1 MENKKSNSSR
11 KGSKTSDKPFSVKK
25 VKKVDRSTINSD
37 VTSNDKNSKVNKN
50 GKKKRKTG
58 WKVFRV
64 FLFIMIAL
72 FIIGTGVVLGVISG
86 IIDETK
92 NIELEDLQLLKLT
105 TKILDKNENTLTTL
119 SYENRVIADYKDMP
133 QYFIDAVTSIEDERF
148 FTHKGVDVKR
158 TAGAVFTYII
168 HGGKSNF
175 GGSTITQQLVK
186 NTMEDDDTTWQR
198 KVREWYRALTLEK
211 KLNKEQIFE
220 AYVNKIYMG
229 DGAYGVEVAAQNYFG
244 KSVKDIN
251 LAESAVLA
259 AIIQSPESTNP
270 YKSDEAK
277 EKLIERQH
285 LVLKQMLKLNKITED
300 EYNEALNYNLEFKK
314 KENNGDTEVQ
324 SYFVDAVIEQVI
336 EDLMEAQGISRGDA
350 ISKIYSAGY
359 TIYSTEDPD
368 VQKAIDNAYSNERL
382 FYTNNDG
389 TFMQGA
395 SVVIENS
402 TGNVVGL
409 IGGADEK
416 KADRVLNR
424 ATDVPRQPG
433 STMKPLGAYGPAFE
447 LGTSYPAKGVD
458 DCQLVGSTTN
468 FGNYYGYFNGY
479 VTAREAINK
488 SMNLPALR
496 TTQSVGVDYAF
507 NFAKNCGL
515 THLVASGA
523 SNDKNIASLALGG
536 LTKGATV
543 MDMASAYSTIAN
555 GGVYIEPKLYTKVV
569 DKDGKE
575 VLVNN
580 NEAKRVMKDTTAYM
594 LTNCLRTVVTNGT
607 GAGTITAGNMPIVG
621 KTGNTNDDLDQWFV
635 GFTPYYTIASWNG
648 YDQADEN
655 GNPLKSR
662 AIGYRKYIGSYPY
675 TSMVTFTNIAKDI
688 SANQQVKDFDKPS
701 GIVTAA
707 VCRDSGL
714 VATDACRADPRGDR
728 TITDIFASGSVPTA
742 TCTVHKMA
750 KICKETGK
758 LATQYCPSEE
768 RSFITREYT
777 PTIKTSDWGYMLPT
791 ETCNVHTK
799 AENKD
804 NNNNNVNVYENNN
817 TKTNVTTNN
826 KH

>member
-1 MENKKSNSSR
+1 MENKRNNSSR
-11 KGSKTSDKPFSVKK
+11 KNKKTSEKPFSIKK
-25 VKKVDRSTINSD
+25 VKKS
-37 VTSNDKNSKVNKN
+37 DKNITTSEETKN
-50 GKKKRKTG
+50 GTRKKLKKKKKIG
-58 WKVFRV
+58 WKIFKV
-64 FLFIMIAL
+64 FLFVMIAL
-72 FIIGTGVVLGVISG
+72 FIIGTGIVLGVISG

-119 SYENRVIADYKDMP
+119 SYENRIIADYKDMP
-133 QYFIDAVTSIEDERF
+133 QHFIDAVVSIEDERF
-148 FTHKGVDVKR
+148 FSHKGVDVKR
-158 TAGAVFTYII
+158 TAGAIFTYII
-168 HGGKSNF
+168 NGGKSNF

-198 KVREWYRALTLEK
+198 KVREWYRAITLEK
-211 KLNKEQIFE
+211 KLSKEKIFE

-229 DGAYGVEVAAQNYFG
+229 DGSYGVEVASQNYFG
-244 KSVKDIN
+244 KSIKDIN
-251 LAESAVLA
+251 IAESAVLA

-270 YKSDEAK
+270 YKSDEAR
-277 EKLIERQH
+277 ERLIKRQQV
-285 LVLKQMLKLNKITED
+285 VLKQMLKLGKITEE
-300 EYNEALNYNLEFKK
+300 EYNEALNYELEFKK
-314 KENNGDTEVQ
+314 AEGTDNDEVQ

-336 EDLMEAQGISRGDA
+336 DDLMEAQGISRGDA
-350 ISKIYSAGY
+350 ITKIYSAGY

-368 VQKAIDNAYSNERL
+368 VQKAIDDAYNNSKL
-382 FYTNNDG
+382 FYENDDG

-416 KADRVLNR
+416 KGDRVLNR

-447 LGTSYPAKGVD
+447 LGISYPAKGVD
-458 DCQLVGSTTN
+458 DCQLVGSNTN

-479 VTAREAINK
+479 VTTREAINK

-496 TTQSVGVDYAF
+496 TTQAVGIDYAF

-515 THLVASGA
+515 THLVATGS

-543 MDMASAYSTIAN
+543 LDMASAYSTIAN

-580 NEAKRVMKDTTAYM
+580 SEAKRVMKDTTAYM
-594 LTNCLRTVVTNGT
+594 LTNCLRTVVTTGT
-607 GAGTITAGNMPIVG
+607 GAGYVTAGNMPVVG

-655 GNPLKSR
+655 GKSLKPR

-675 TSMVTFTNIAKDI
+675 TSMVTFTNIAKAI
-688 SANQQVKDFDKPS
+688 SASQTVKDFDKPS
-701 GIVTAA
+701 SIVTAS

-714 VATDACRADPRGDR
+714 VATEACKADPRGDR

-742 TCTVHKMA
+742 TCTVHKLA
-750 KICKETGK
+750 KVCKETGK
-758 LATQYCPSEE
+758 LANEYCPSEE
-768 RSFITREYT
+768 KSFITREYT
-777 PTIKTSDWGYMLPT
+777 PTIKTSDWTYMLPT
-791 ETCNVHTK
+791 ETCTVHTK
-799 AENKD
+799 PKEEGKKD
-804 NNNNNVNVYENNN
+804 NKVDVYQN
-817 TKTNVTTNN
+817 TTETDKKNQESN
-826 KH
+826 KKN